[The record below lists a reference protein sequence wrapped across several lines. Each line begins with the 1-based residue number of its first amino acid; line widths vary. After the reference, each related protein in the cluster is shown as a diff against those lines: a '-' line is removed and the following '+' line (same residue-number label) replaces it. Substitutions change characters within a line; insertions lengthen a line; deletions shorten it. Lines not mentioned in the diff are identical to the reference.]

1 MTISMDQLLPGEK
14 ATVLQIH
21 AVGDLRQKLLA
32 MGLLPGVE
40 VQLIRV
46 APLGDPL
53 DFKLR
58 DFHLSMRR
66 NEARN
71 IIVERINHHGW
82 RGRRKRRHWKWQTK
96 L

>member
-1 MTISMDQLLPGEK
+1 MEISMDHLSPGERGK
-14 ATVLQIH
+14 VVRINAT
-21 AVGDLRQKLLA
+21 GDLRQRLLA

-40 VQLIRV
+40 IELVRI

-58 DFHLSMRR
+58 NFHLSMRK

-71 IIVERINHHGW
+71 IIVERFNHHGQ
-82 RGRRKRRHWKWQTK
+82 RGRRKRRHWHW
-96 L
+96 